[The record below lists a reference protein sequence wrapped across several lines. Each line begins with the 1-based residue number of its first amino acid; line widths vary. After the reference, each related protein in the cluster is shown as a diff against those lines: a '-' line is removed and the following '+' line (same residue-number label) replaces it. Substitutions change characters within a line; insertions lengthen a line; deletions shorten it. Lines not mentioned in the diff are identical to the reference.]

1 MKHSEFN
8 LSNEALS
15 LNNHFSIQF
24 VNELEN
30 SFKDLLDIDNSD
42 DPWDFRNSQVRLQRA
57 KRKKRT
63 KK

>member
-1 MKHSEFN
+1 
-8 LSNEALS
+8 
-15 LNNHFSIQF
+15 LNNHFSLQF

-30 SFKDLLDIDNSD
+30 SFEDLLDIDNSD
-42 DPWDFRNSQVRLQRA
+42 DPWDFRDSQVRLQRA